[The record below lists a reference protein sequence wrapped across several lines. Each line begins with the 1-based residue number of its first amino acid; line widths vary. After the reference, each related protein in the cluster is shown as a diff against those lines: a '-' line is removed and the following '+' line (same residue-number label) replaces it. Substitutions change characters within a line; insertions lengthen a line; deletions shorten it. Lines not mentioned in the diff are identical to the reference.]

1 MARREAKTEEALKL
15 KAGGPASLTEQQ
27 RDAVSI
33 QGEYKD
39 HPLRLSSDYN
49 MCIPTLNTHST
60 QTHKNSY
67 YPHPTTPLVGLA
79 LSTC

>member
-1 MARREAKTEEALKL
+1 MARRKAKTEEALKL

-33 QGEYKD
+33 QGEHKD
-39 HPLRLSSDYN
+39 HFLRLSSDYD
-49 MCIPTLNTHST
+49 TRST

-67 YPHPTTPLVGLA
+67 PHSTTPSVGLA
-79 LSTC
+79 LNTCQ